1 MKKRLQKQALII
13 AIILPVV
20 LSLAGCQTMQ
30 GALNQTK
37 VMIGA
42 AQKRDIMVSEV
53 QNARVSLEEVKA
65 QFQMSMEQFKTVL
78 LNSQAKAEEKHK
90 ALKSETKT
98 TSKKAEDIQDS
109 IDSVSKAAEAMFVEW
124 ETELNQY
131 SSENLRSSSAMSLQE
146 VKDQNAKFINAMT
159 LANEKAAPVIT
170 AFNDLVL
177 FSKNSLTDQVMDSLQ
192 SELASVEESVAGAV
206 MELDNSISEADTL
219 INLMGSNEVAAE

>member
-1 MKKRLQKQALII
+1 MTKCLQKRALLLGV
-13 AIILPVV
+13 ILTIV
-20 LSLAGCQTMQ
+20 LSMAACQTMQ

-53 QNARVSLEEVKA
+53 KNARSSLEEVKA
-65 QFQMSMEQFKTVL
+65 QFQMSLEQFKTVL

-98 TSKKAEDIQDS
+98 TSKKAAEIQDS

-146 VKDQNAKFINAMT
+146 VKDQNARFINAMT
-159 LANEKAAPVIT
+159 IANEKAAPVII
-170 AFNDLVL
+170 AFGDLVL
-177 FSKNSLTDQVMDSLQ
+177 FSKNSLNDKV
-192 SELASVEESVAGAV
+192 
-206 MELDNSISEADTL
+206 I
-219 INLMGSNEVAAE
+219 